1 MKIAIAA
8 ALAFFLVSSLA
19 LGWLVVQ
26 GAGAAASVALAW
38 AKPAVTEAVA
48 SLPTHLTSGDLEGQL
63 DRAVAA
69 LREGRVDG
77 GAVRETLAWLPVA
90 LLDGELNADEI
101 AQLATKLERLIGGVA
116 PATPPADAS
125 G

>member
-1 MKIAIAA
+1 VKIAIAT
-8 ALAFFLVSSLA
+8 ALALFLVSSLA

-26 GAGAAASVALAW
+26 GAGAAASMALAW
-38 AKPAVTEAVA
+38 ARPAVTEAVA
-48 SLPTHLTSGDLEGQL
+48 SLPTELTPGELEGQV
-63 DRAVAA
+63 DRALAA

-77 GAVRETLAWLPVA
+77 GVVRETLAWLPAA

-101 AQLATKLERLIGGVA
+101 AQLATQLERLIGAA
-116 PATPPADAS
+116 PAGAPADAS